1 MKKTKIPSTFGPR
14 WARWVGKF
22 FAYGLWKTK
31 VVGKENVPKTGPVI
45 YAANHIGYLDGP
57 ILLGVAPKAP
67 HILVKEEM
75 FQGFIGWVL
84 RRAGQISVNT
94 AGDRTALNITKEV
107 LKQNRFVGIFPE
119 GSRGAG
125 QVSQIRGGLAWL
137 VAQSGATVVPVAII
151 GTRNSGQSVSKIP
164 RLRSEFLVAFG
175 RPITMKDIADASV
188 ENFTKLNGKAK
199 LNHISTHLAHQ
210 LQEFVSQ
217 TQAGSD
223 LELPTE

>member
-1 MKKTKIPSTFGPR
+1 MKKTKVPSAFGPR
-14 WARWVGKF
+14 WARWVGKL

-75 FQGFIGWVL
+75 FHGFIGWVL
-84 RRAGQISVNT
+84 RSAGQISVNT

-119 GSRGAG
+119 GSRGSG

-137 VAQSGATVVPVAII
+137 VAQSGASVVPVAII

-164 RLRSEFLVAFG
+164 RLRNKFLVAFG
-175 RPITMKDIADASV
+175 SPITIKDITDASAV
-188 ENFTKLNGKAK
+188 DFAELNGKAK
-199 LNHISTHLAHQ
+199 LDHISTHLAHQ
-210 LQEFVSQ
+210 LQEFVSL
-217 TQAGSD
+217 TQADSG
-223 LELPTE
+223 LQLPAE